1 MNFPDPPVRHP
12 RLHDYNTW
20 TYPEPCVT
28 TAEEIETQLKFQK
41 ELEGRCN
48 AKFGANAFV
57 SPLAAFLGHK
67 LDIGENSYV
76 SAYCYIT
83 EEMSMG
89 SNSSMNIHCVSRGEV
104 NIGNDVRIG
113 AYTSFIAV
121 NHVFDDPDV
130 PFRLQGNV
138 WKKIT
143 IGDDVWVGS
152 NVTVMAGVTIGSY
165 AIVGAGAIVTKDIPE
180 YAIAVGNP
188 ARVVRDRRDK
198 GKAAPKKDLETS
210 VKAFGEKAAEQ
221 WKKII
226 TPFESSDPKFGPCYL
241 EKPDMPHAR
250 CLRRTA
256 DAIEIAAMFGSL
268 PPLMDRE
275 GYVKFFQQFQDPATG
290 LFFEPWIEESREEP
304 ELMESRWAAY
314 NFLTAGYSLELLDA
328 KPLHPISILN
338 KLSPQGLIA
347 KLNSLPWSDA
357 SWGAGAWIDHYS
369 TAAYLQKKYF
379 QPDFS
384 LETLFGWTALHADPF
399 TGMWGKPT
407 REEGWLQA
415 VNGFYRMTRGSY
427 AQFGVPLPYPE
438 RSIDT
443 ILAHAGDARYFAEG
457 QENACNVLDVV
468 HPLWL
473 CAKQTE
479 YRKAEITA
487 WMLRRL
493 PLIFKKWHE
502 DRGFAFHLEP
512 GSAPE
517 SQPSLQGTEMWLSII
532 FLMCDYLGI
541 SAPLS
546 YRPKGV
552 HRIEVPLPLIH
563 E

>member
-20 TYPEPCVT
+20 AYFDPRTTTPEQL
-28 TAEEIETQLKFQK
+28 EDQLKFQK
-41 ELEGRCN
+41 ELEVRCN
-48 AKFGANAFV
+48 AKFGANVFV
-57 SPLAAFLGHK
+57 SQLATFLGHK
-67 LDIGENSYV
+67 LEIGENSYV
-76 SAYCYIT
+76 AAYCYIT

-89 SNSSMNIHCVSRGEV
+89 SNSSMNIHCVSRGQV
-104 NIGNDVRIG
+104 NIGKDVRIG

-121 NHVFDDPDV
+121 NHIFDDPDI
-130 PFRLQGNV
+130 PIRLQGNV

-143 IGDDVWVGS
+143 IGDDVWMGS
-152 NVTVMAGVTIGSY
+152 NVTVMAGVTIGAHS
-165 AIVGAGAIVTKDIPE
+165 IIGAGAIVTKDIPE

-188 ARVVRDRRDK
+188 ARVVRDRRT
-198 GKAAPKKDLETS
+198 GKAKPKTHLEKQ
-210 VKAFGEKAAEQ
+210 VKAFGEKVSAQ
-221 WKKII
+221 WRDVIA
-226 TPFESSDPKFGPCYL
+226 PFESSDPKFGKCYL
-241 EKPDMPHAR
+241 EKSESPYAR

-256 DAIEIAAMFGSL
+256 DAIEIAAMFDAL
-268 PPLMDRE
+268 PPLLEKD

-290 LFFEPWIEESREEP
+290 LFFEPWIEETRDEP

-314 NFLTAGYSLELLDA
+314 NFLTVGYSLELLDA
-328 KPLHPISILN
+328 KPLHPVSILN
-338 KLSPQGLIA
+338 KLSPQSLID
-347 KLNSLPWSDA
+347 KLNSLPWGDA

-399 TGMWGKPT
+399 SGMWGKPT

-443 ILAHAGDARYFAEG
+443 ILAHSNDARYFAEG
-457 QENACNVLDVV
+457 QENACNVLDIV

-479 YRKAEITA
+479 YRKAEITE

-493 PLIFKKWHE
+493 PLFLKKWHE
-502 DRGFAFHLEP
+502 GRGFAFHLEP
-512 GSAPE
+512 GSTPE
-517 SQPSLQGTEMWLSII
+517 SQPSLQGTEMWLAIV
-532 FLMCDYLGI
+532 FLMAEYLGL
-541 SAPLS
+541 SASLG

-552 HRIEVPLPLIH
+552 HRIEVPLPLIQG
-563 E
+563 